1 MQLDDSK
8 LLRQQALVSGEW
20 CDADSGAVLQVLDPA
35 TSRVVGSVPD
45 MGGPETERAIDGAV
59 RAQRKW
65 ARVTAAERAGV
76 LSRIATLLRQ
86 HGHDLAAIMTAEQ
99 GKPLSEA
106 RGEVEYAASYFTW
119 FAEEARRID
128 GDIIPSPWP
137 GKQLLV
143 IKEPVGVCAAITPWN
158 FPLAMLA
165 RKVAPALAAGCA
177 MVVKPSE
184 FTPLSALALCEIA
197 GRAGLGPGLLSCIT
211 GNALAIGGALTRSQ
225 DVRKLTFTGS
235 TRVGK
240 ILMRESAETVKRLSL
255 ELGGNA
261 PFIVF
266 DDADIDQAV
275 AGLVA
280 SKFRNAGQT
289 CVSPNRIL
297 VHARVE
303 RDFVAKLARQLAAL
317 KVARGTDEGA
327 VVGPLINAQAIAKV
341 ERLVQDAA
349 LKGATL
355 DWGGDRHSLGGNFFQ
370 PTILSNV
377 TDAMEIAH
385 EEIFGPVLALRTF
398 SNDEEVLA
406 LANGTQSGLAAYFYS
421 TNLRRVFDIASRLE
435 FGMVGVNEAVFS
447 SEVAPFGGRK
457 ESGFGRE
464 GSKYGL
470 NDYLDVKFVCMKT

>member
-1 MQLDDSK
+1 MRLNDST
-8 LLRQQALVSGEW
+8 LLRQHAFIAGEW
-20 CDADSGAVLQVLDPA
+20 WDADSGATLQVLDPA
-35 TSRVVGSVPD
+35 TGTLVGSVPD
-45 MGGPETERAIDGAV
+45 MGAGETQRAIEAAV

-76 LSRIATLLRQ
+76 LTRIAALLRE
-86 HGHDLAAIMTAEQ
+86 HREDLAVIMTAEQ
-99 GKPLSEA
+99 GKPLAEA

-143 IKEPVGVCAAITPWN
+143 LKEPVGVCAAITPWN

-165 RKVAPALAAGCA
+165 RKAAPALAAGCA

-184 FTPLSALALCEIA
+184 FTPFSALALCDIA
-197 GRAGLGPGLLSCIT
+197 ARAGLAPGLLSCVT
-211 GNALAIGGALTRSQ
+211 GNAVEIGNALTRSH
-225 DVRKLTFTGS
+225 DVRKITFTGS

-240 ILMRESAETVKRLSL
+240 ILMRESADTVKRLSL

-266 DDADIDQAV
+266 DDADIDEAV
-275 AGLVA
+275 AGLLA

-297 VHARVE
+297 VHAAVE
-303 RDFVAKLARQLAAL
+303 RAFVEKLVRLMPTL
-317 KVARGTDEGA
+317 KVARGTEQGA
-327 VVGPLINAQAIAKV
+327 VVGPLINSQAIAKV
-341 ERLVQDAA
+341 ERLLQDATA
-349 LKGATL
+349 KGAAVEL
-355 DWGGDRHSLGGNFFQ
+355 GGSAHSLGGNFFQ
-370 PTILSNV
+370 PTVVSNV

-385 EEIFGPVLALRTF
+385 EEIFGPVLAVRTF
-398 SNDEEVLA
+398 TSDEEALA

-421 TNLRRVFDIASRLE
+421 ANLKRVFDIAFQLE

-464 GSKYGL
+464 GSRYGL

>member
-1 MQLDDSK
+1 MQLNDST
-8 LLRQQALVSGEW
+8 LLRQHAFIAGEW
-20 CDADSGAVLQVLDPA
+20 WDADSRATLPVLDPA
-35 TSRVVGSVPD
+35 NGTRVGTVPD
-45 MGGPETERAIDGAV
+45 MGAPETEQAIEAAV
-59 RAQRKW
+59 RVQRKW
-65 ARVTAAERAGV
+65 ARVTAAERSGV
-76 LSRIATLLRQ
+76 LARIAALLREHQ
-86 HGHDLAAIMTAEQ
+86 EDLAAIMTAEQ
-99 GKPLSEA
+99 GKPLAEA

-137 GKQLLV
+137 GRQLLV
-143 IKEPVGVCAAITPWN
+143 LKEPVGVCAAITPWN

-165 RKVAPALAAGCA
+165 RKAAPALATGCA

-184 FTPLSALALCEIA
+184 FTPFSALALCDIA
-197 GRAGLGPGLLSCIT
+197 ARAGLPAGLLSCVT
-211 GNALAIGGALTRSQ
+211 GNAVEIGGAFTRSPN
-225 DVRKLTFTGS
+225 VRKLTFTGS

-240 ILMRESAETVKRLSL
+240 ILMRESAGTVKRLSL

-266 DDADIDQAV
+266 DDADLDQAV
-275 AGLVA
+275 AGLIA

-297 VHARVE
+297 VHAAVE
-303 RDFVAKLARQLAAL
+303 RAFVEKLARLMPAL
-317 KVARGTDEGA
+317 KVARGTQEGA
-327 VVGPLINAQAIAKV
+327 VIGPLINPEAVAKV
-341 ERLVQDAA
+341 ERLLQDATA
-349 LKGATL
+349 KGAAIPL
-355 DWGGDRHSLGGNFFQ
+355 GGCRHSLGGNFFQ
-370 PTILSNV
+370 PTIVTHV
-377 TDAMEIAH
+377 TDEMDIAH

-398 SNDEEVLA
+398 TSDEQVLA

-421 TNLRRVFDIASRLE
+421 TNLERVFDIASRLE

>member
-1 MQLDDSK
+1 MQLNDK
-8 LLRQQALVSGEW
+8 TLLRQHAFIAGEW
-20 CDADSGAVLQVLDPA
+20 WDADSGAALQVLDPA
-35 TSRVVGSVPD
+35 SGTLVGSVPD
-45 MGGPETERAIDGAV
+45 MGAFETERAIDSAV

-76 LSRIATLLRQ
+76 LTRMAALLRA
-86 HGHDLAAIMTAEQ
+86 HREDLAAIVTAEQ
-99 GKPLSEA
+99 GKPLAEA

-119 FAEEARRID
+119 FAEEAPRID

-137 GKQLLV
+137 GRQLLV
-143 IKEPVGVCAAITPWN
+143 LKEPVGVCAAITPWN

-165 RKVAPALAAGCA
+165 RKAAPALAAGCA

-184 FTPLSALALCEIA
+184 FTPFSALALCDIA
-197 GRAGLGPGLLSCIT
+197 SRAGLAPGLLSCVT
-211 GNALAIGGALTRSQ
+211 GSAVEIGSAFTRSQ

-240 ILMRESAETVKRLSL
+240 ILMRESADTVKRLSL

-266 DDADIDQAV
+266 EDADIDEAV
-275 AGLVA
+275 AGLLA

-289 CVSPNRIL
+289 CVCPNRIL
-297 VHARVE
+297 VHAAVE
-303 RDFVAKLARQLAAL
+303 RAFVEKLARLMPAL
-317 KVARGTDEGA
+317 KVARGTEEGA
-327 VVGPLINAQAIAKV
+327 VVGPLINSQAVAKV
-341 ERLVQDAA
+341 ERLLQDATA
-349 LKGATL
+349 RGAVVEL
-355 DWGGDRHSLGGNFFQ
+355 GGSRHSLGGNFFE
-370 PTILSNV
+370 PTLLSNV
-377 TDAMEIAH
+377 TDAMEIAL
-385 EEIFGPVLALRTF
+385 EEIFGPVLAVRTF
-398 SNDEEVLA
+398 TSDEDVLA

-421 TNLRRVFDIASRLE
+421 SNLKRVFDIASRLD

-464 GSKYGL
+464 GSRYGL
-470 NDYLDVKFVCMKT
+470 NEYLDVKFVCMKT